1 MLLLAA
7 ALAIEVNV
15 HPSLADEY
23 QLLTRPTPDTYTC
36 SVLVTDNDAKKVVA
50 AIPKLVVST
59 GKEERAEKLGKDYDV
74 ELTVKIK
81 PATNLD
87 AQTAETHVI
96 VKHNAEVIADQRSVV
111 TLLPEPGKRF
121 RYAQ

>member
-7 ALAIEVNV
+7 ALAIQVNV

-23 QLLTRPTPDTYTC
+23 QLLNRPTPDTYTC
-36 SVLVTDNDAKKVVA
+36 SVMVIDTESKKVLA
-50 AIPKLVVST
+50 SIPKLVVSRD
-59 GKEERAEKLGKDYDV
+59 KEERGEKIVGDYGV
-74 ELTVKIK
+74 ELIVKIK
-81 PATNLD
+81 PAASIG

-96 VKHNAEVIADQRSVV
+96 VKHNAEVIADQRSEI

>member
-7 ALAIEVNV
+7 ALAIQVNV

-36 SVLVTDNDAKKVVA
+36 SVLVTDTDAKKVVVS
-50 AIPKLVVST
+50 IPKLVVSG

>member
-7 ALAIEVNV
+7 ALAIQVNV

-36 SVLVTDNDAKKVVA
+36 SVLVIDTEAKRVIA
-50 AIPKLVVST
+50 GIPKLVVSR
-59 GKEERAEKLGKDYDV
+59 GKEERGEKIGGEHGV
-74 ELTVKIK
+74 ELIVKIK